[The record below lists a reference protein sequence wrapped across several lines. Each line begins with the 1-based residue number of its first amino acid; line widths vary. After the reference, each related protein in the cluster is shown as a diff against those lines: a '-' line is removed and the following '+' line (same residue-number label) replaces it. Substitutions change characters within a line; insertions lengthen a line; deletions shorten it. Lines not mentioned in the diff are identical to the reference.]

1 MTCFIDWIFLRL
13 WAIADSDFSPLE
25 IYKNLALPLSTITF
39 TVNSHA
45 DNRFCKYIYLFQILV
60 SQNEIG
66 LYSEAVVWRCSV
78 EKVFLEISQN
88 SQENTCVRDCC
99 LIKLQALGL
108 QLC

>member
-1 MTCFIDWIFLRL
+1 MTCFIDWIFLLL